1 MPVKPLS
8 MPAQRAQSSL
18 PPLDSVVPLHSE
30 QALELAL
37 FPWRG
42 QGTLHDRAKVML
54 AFTDLVVL
62 GLCFLVGRVLFW
74 VSEDIA
80 FQQAMSPH
88 WIGQGQL
95 WLVLF
100 GNISL
105 GMVAWMGAVYGHYTA
120 ARRQPWFDELREL
133 LLVIAAAAM
142 INLVIDYLGN
152 WPVSR
157 LWTGVSWVLV
167 LVLLPLVR
175 YGVRNKL
182 LSKGLL
188 TQPYVLVGHPQDLPQ
203 AAAALASE
211 PLMGYTPVAVVCPQ
225 LPPQTIELAGHRL
238 LPMALSDGAR
248 QFLAKPGSYQVVAV
262 LPEHNSGWLR
272 DFAQDLMLT
281 RDDITIVP
289 ALSGLPMLGMEV
301 SHFFSHEVL
310 LLRARNNLHRRG
322 AKLLKRSFDI
332 LGSAA
337 LLLLLSPVFV
347 YLAWRISRDGGSAF
361 FGHERV
367 GQSGRPFKCYKFRS
381 MVMNAKE
388 VLAQLLVNDPEAR
401 AEWERDFKL
410 KNDPRIH
417 PLGHFLRKSSIDE
430 LPQLWNVFKGDMSLV
445 GPRPVVKDELSRYGK
460 HVDHYLKAK
469 PGMTG
474 LWQVSGRSDTDYATR
489 VYFDAWYV
497 KNWSLWY
504 DIVIL
509 LRTISVVF
517 KQSGAR

>member
-1 MPVKPLS
+1 MPI
-8 MPAQRAQSSL
+8 PAQRVQAG
-18 PPLDSVVPLHSE
+18 PPYADTVVPLHSD

-42 QGTLHDRAKVML
+42 QAARHDRAKLIL
-54 AFTDLVVL
+54 AIVDLAVL
-62 GLCFLVGRVLFW
+62 GLCLLVGLLPLWLGESTRL
-74 VSEDIA
+74 
-80 FQQAMSPH
+80 QQTQGAWWSV
-88 WIGQGQL
+88 QGQI
-95 WLVLF
+95 WLVLSAS
-100 GNISL
+100 ISV

-120 ARRQPWFDELREL
+120 ARRKPWWDELRQVL
-133 LLVIAAAAM
+133 AVIAVASMANAVV
-142 INLVIDYLGN
+142 NYLGN
-152 WPVSR
+152 WPISGF
-157 LWTGVSWVLV
+157 WTGLSWAMVF
-167 LVLLPLVR
+167 VLLPLARYSVR
-175 YGVRNKL
+175 RQL
-182 LSKGLL
+182 LAAGLL

-211 PLMGYTPVAVVCPQ
+211 PLMGYTLAAVVCP
-225 LPPQTIELAGHRL
+225 LPLPQALELGGRNLA
-238 LPMALSDGAR
+238 PIALSTGAY
-248 QFLAKPGSYQVVAV
+248 QYLAQPGGYQVVAV
-262 LPEHNSGWLR
+262 LPEHNGGWLR

-289 ALSGLPMLGMEV
+289 ALNGLPMLGMEV

-310 LLRARNNLHRRG
+310 LLRARNNLNRRG
-322 AKLLKRSFDI
+322 AKLLKRGFDI
-332 LGSAA
+332 LGSAV
-337 LLLLLSPVFV
+337 LLLLLSPMFA
-347 YLAWRISRDGGSAF
+347 YLAWRISLDGGSAF
-361 FGHERV
+361 FGHERI
-367 GQSGRPFKCYKFRS
+367 GQDGKPFKCYKFRS

-388 VLAQLLVNDPEAR
+388 VLEHLLATDPLAR

-417 PLGHFLRKSSIDE
+417 SLGHFLRKSSIDE
-430 LPQLWNVFKGDMSLV
+430 LPQLWNVIKGDMSLV

-460 HVDHYLKAK
+460 HVSHYLKAK

-509 LRTISVVF
+509 IRTISVVLN
-517 KQSGAR
+517 QSGAR